1 MKLEVGKSYKN
12 RGGSIIS
19 IHGYASVH
27 KTYRDINQI
36 EYYPDGKVWKNR
48 ESQFDLVEEFVISSN
63 IKEITTE
70 DINNAAMNWYTNNF
84 KHSNV
89 IPSIK
94 SSWNAAIEWYK
105 SQLNQE

>member
-12 RGGSIIS
+12 RGGYIRRI
-19 IHGYASVH
+19 ASYSSVTQQY
-27 KTYRDINQI
+27 KDFYGTIYNNEGKFIFDRGTMLDLI
-36 EYYPDGKVWKNR
+36 EEYI
-48 ESQFDLVEEFVISSN
+48 ESS
-63 IKEITTE
+63 KEITTE
-70 DINNAAMNWYTNNF
+70 DINNAAMEWYTNNF